1 MSIRIL
7 LIDDHPLFRKGVA
20 QLVRADADME
30 LVGEAG
36 DGRSGIALAH
46 ELKPDLVLIDLNM
59 KGMNGIDT
67 LRALKAQDAQTRC
80 VILTVSDDEGDIIA
94 AMRAGADGYLLK
106 ELEPE
111 ELCLRIKQSVRGA
124 MVLEGSVAGR
134 LAHALNAPPPIPAP
148 APAPRGELTERER
161 EIVVLLANGLNN
173 KEIARHLSIS
183 DATVKVHI
191 KNLLRKLNLK
201 SRLEA
206 AVWALQNPEF
216 RRLAESAA
224 ALQSVP
230 GRTHER
236 APAPTSDPD

>member
-20 QLVRADADME
+20 QLVRADDEME

-36 DGRSGIALAH
+36 DGLSGIALAQ
-46 ELKPDLVLIDLNM
+46 ELKPDLILIDLNM
-59 KGMNGIDT
+59 KGMNGIET
-67 LRALKAQDAQTRC
+67 LLALKAQDPQARC
-80 VILTVSDDEGDIIA
+80 VILTVSDDQADILA
-94 AMRAGADGYLLK
+94 AIRAGADGYLLK

-124 MVLEGSVAGR
+124 LVLEGSVAGR
-134 LAHALNAPPPIPAP
+134 LAHALNAPPPPAP
-148 APAPRGELTERER
+148 VLRGELTERER
-161 EIVVLLANGLNN
+161 EIVALLANGLSN
-173 KEIARHLSIS
+173 KEIARNLSIS

-216 RRLAESAA
+216 RRLAESASSS
-224 ALQSVP
+224 QSVP
-230 GRTHER
+230 SRTQE
-236 APAPTSDPD
+236 